1 VPPPPA
7 HERVP
12 HSPLMDDNPHL
23 DCEGAKNPGEDHVVH
38 LPAARH
44 RHDRVGE
51 DVIVEG
57 VATVTSNV

>member
-1 VPPPPA
+1 
-7 HERVP
+7 
-12 HSPLMDDNPHL
+12 MDDNPHL